1 MQQEKTPSLHGAA
14 TRRVLLSACAAVTIP
29 WLAFVA
35 GVTAAAIGAITG
47 CHRPRG
53 LSGCAGVSPRRRCGN
68 V

>member
-1 MQQEKTPSLHGAA
+1 VDAAGKNSLASWCRD
-14 TRRVLLSACAAVTIP
+14 TSRVALSACAAVTIP

-53 LSGCAGVSPRRRCGN
+53 LSGCAGV
-68 V
+68 